1 MTNHAG
7 STMQQVLTR
16 FANDRR
22 RAAVTYANATGNAG
36 SAGVP
41 RRLLSDQGFAANRQ
55 FTYVTPHPSHIT
67 RNIELRTPIRLI
79 TLHPYGL
86 TADRSILT
94 ATQAATRRVAV
105 RRGAGVRGVYPL
117 TDTVLVPA
125 NHDADSVTVGK
136 TSALLTRV
144 TQAGSGPAF
153 HVILPRT
160 GDVIVCASL
169 DDEVLAVPAL
179 AEISINVALEGGLG
193 VQRAAWEARDFSQLV
208 ELPYTAD
215 QLYALEVLIA
225 KIRSVVSG
233 IPLSFLNG
241 TPTASM
247 SGIAYMFPTDV
258 QGAQQYNFTNGAWQG
273 QSPLFHE
280 NSDVPAVTTA
290 IQAIP
295 PFDTATQVFRPPQAP
310 APVATRTVV
319 QPEIATVDTVGQSSP
334 LLAAYAT
341 LAAAERSTDMQAAP
355 RVRFFTERINTAHQ
369 DADHAADQGT
379 TAQAAATTRTPPA
392 AVNAGPHVFNFTTG
406 FWGDDELW

>member
-1 MTNHAG
+1 MTAHAG

-16 FANDRR
+16 FSNDRR
-22 RAAVTYANATGNAG
+22 RAAVTYANARENEG
-36 SAGVP
+36 SSGVP

-55 FTYVTPHPSHIT
+55 FAYVVPHPSHIT
-67 RNIELRTPIRLI
+67 RSNEQRTTIRLI

-86 TADRSILT
+86 TADRQILT
-94 ATQAATRRVAV
+94 STQAATRRIAN
-105 RRGAGVRGVYPL
+105 RRGPGVRGVYPL
-117 TDTVLVPA
+117 TNTVLVPA

-136 TSALLTRV
+136 TTTLLTRV
-144 TQAGSGPAF
+144 TQPGAGPAF

-160 GDVIVCASL
+160 GDVVVCASL
-169 DDEVLAVPAL
+169 DDEVLAVPTL
-179 AEISINVALEGGLG
+179 ASVSINVALEGGLG
-193 VQRAAWEARDFSQLV
+193 IRREDWDSRNFSQLV

-225 KIRSVVSG
+225 KIRNAVLG

-241 TPTASM
+241 MPTSGM
-247 SGIAYMFPTDV
+247 SGIAYVFPADV

-280 NSDVPAVTTA
+280 NSDIPAVTAA

-319 QPEIATVDTVGQSSP
+319 QPEISNVDTVGQSSP

-341 LAAAERSTDMQAAP
+341 LAAAERSTDMQTAP
-355 RVRFFTERINTAHQ
+355 RVRFFTDRINTAHR

-392 AVNAGPHVFNFTTG
+392 AVNADPHVFNFTTG
-406 FWGDDELW
+406 FWGDGDPW